1 MILLSSLVADAATAA
16 SGTPQWVL
24 VRVQNPSGGFSSYSF
39 GSTDCITSSSCFSA
53 NTGITS
59 THAEHVFVEHWNGKA
74 WSTMKLPSFGQ
85 AAAEGTTCLSA
96 EDCWFVGARFA
107 GGYPTHAIILHWNG
121 KVWKLS
127 PSPPVKTASALN
139 GIACYA
145 SGCVSV
151 GVECVKG
158 TSCFSVGGAT
168 ETSDV
173 RPLVETWD
181 GRSWSISTSV
191 QPKGSASANLDEV
204 RCTSA
209 THCVT
214 IGTEESG
221 SHKPSIAYGEVWNG
235 KAWKVQPVPVPPETD
250 HYPNSTVLN
259 DLACTS
265 ASDCVAVGG
274 ATPQSSGLSL
284 PSPLI
289 ETWNGSAWKIAK
301 LKLVL
306 SGPLTLQDVACLS
319 PTRCAVVG
327 FRNGYIVPSLTAA
340 GIWNGKALVL
350 VKSANEPKY
359 TDSQLFTLGCAG
371 VSRCVAL
378 GQAQKGTTYKV
389 IAEKSSLPK

>member
-1 MILLSSLVADAATAA
+1 
-16 SGTPQWVL
+16 
-24 VRVQNPSGGFSSYSF
+24 
-39 GSTDCITSSSCFSA
+39 
-53 NTGITS
+53 
-59 THAEHVFVEHWNGKA
+59 
-74 WSTMKLPSFGQ
+74 MKLPSFGQ
-85 AAAEGTTCLSA
+85 AAAEATTCLSA

-121 KVWKLS
+121 KAWKLS

-139 GIACYA
+139 GIACFA

-158 TSCFSVGGAT
+158 TSCFSLGGAT

-173 RPLVETWD
+173 RPLVETWN
-181 GRSWSISTSV
+181 GRSWSISASV

-214 IGTEESG
+214 LGTEESS

-235 KAWKVQPVPVPPETD
+235 KVWKVQPVPVPPETD
-250 HYPNSTVLN
+250 HYSELHGFERSRLHFRIGLRRRRRGDPPVQRS
-259 DLACTS
+259 LA
-265 ASDCVAVGG
+265 
-274 ATPQSSGLSL
+274 SL
-284 PSPLI
+284 AAHR
-289 ETWNGSAWKIAK
+289 EVER
-301 LKLVL
+301 LVVEDRQAEAR
-306 SGPLTLQDVACLS
+306 PFRALTLQDVACLS

-359 TDSQLFTLGCAG
+359 TDSQLSLSAAPASADVWRSVGAKRLDVQGDRREVVAAEVVGGAIGIPASFTCVGRHVQLVTSTFPLAG
-371 VSRCVAL
+371 
-378 GQAQKGTTYKV
+378 K
-389 IAEKSSLPK
+389 